1 MLSVRMTQARVFINR
16 QTAAFAREV
25 MVNVMLG
32 AFSHDHADMIQP
44 FILQAHVLSRYGPPL
59 DSNPLSMVYTS
70 VVIRTPNDT
79 R

>member
-1 MLSVRMTQARVFINR
+1 
-16 QTAAFAREV
+16 V